1 MLEGYAAAMLLPAG
15 KAAKVWNPVECPL
28 QYRLMLHTSD
38 ASAIVEFG
46 RFRVEPH
53 RREILAD
60 GQPIKL
66 GGRAFDLLIA
76 LIEASGAVV
85 SKDVL
90 LDRVW
95 PGRIVEENRL
105 QNQVSALRK
114 AFGADH
120 DLIRT
125 VAGRGYQFT
134 GQIRARSADSAVR
147 SVRAVPPG
155 VPAASDSP
163 TNLPG
168 RVSELIGRDAEVEEI
183 LHLLA
188 EHRLVTLT
196 GVGGIGKTTLGFE
209 VARHLLPEFADG
221 IWVAEL
227 GPLSGPD
234 LVFVT
239 VAAALGLE
247 LTAGATSP
255 ERVANALGSKRLLLV
270 LDNCEHVINAAAS
283 MAEALSR
290 ANPWARMMATSREP
304 LRVSGECIYRVL
316 PLGVP
321 AEGAED
327 PDEVLRHGA
336 ARLFVARARDAD
348 PHFSL
353 DSRAAAAIAAICRR
367 LDGMPLA
374 IELAAARTASLGLE
388 GLASRLDDR
397 FRLLTGGRRTALPR
411 QQTLRATLDW
421 SYELLSEP
429 ERAVLR
435 RLAVFPG
442 GFTLEA
448 ASTVVASAEIAASD
462 GVDHVP
468 DLVEKS
474 LVVADG
480 AGATVNYRLL
490 ETMRAYALDK
500 LAQAGEL
507 EQVARRHAEYH
518 RDLFERAES
527 EWETRPA
534 TEWLAD
540 YGRRIDDVRTALD
553 WAFSPNGDT
562 SVGVALAAASAGL
575 WGQLSLPEECHRH
588 VDRALA
594 SFAPGS
600 IPADRRAML
609 LYAALG
615 ESLIYIKGPVETGAA
630 WMTALEIAE
639 RLNDTDYQMRALYG
653 LWACRNLGGEYQASL
668 AFAQRFCSLA
678 VKQADPADLLIG
690 DRMTGVVLHFLGD
703 QASAREHIERM
714 LARYVA
720 PVRRS
725 HTIRFLYDQRVV
737 AAAYLARIL
746 WLQGFP
752 DRAMST
758 VQSIVGDP
766 PVIGHARSVALAQ
779 AACPISLLVGDLPA
793 TERAVATLLDEAAR
807 HALAIWHAWGRAFE
821 GILFIKRGDAINGLA
836 LLRSARGELRETGF
850 AALYAEILRA
860 LAEALAGAGE
870 VAEGLATIDEAL
882 ARSER
887 NEERWSV
894 AELLRIK
901 GELLLSQAGPDAV
914 DTAEDHFRRAIDWA
928 GRQSAL
934 SWELRAA
941 TSLARLWREQARNEE
956 ARELLAPIYARFT
969 EGFATADLRTAKAL
983 IDE

>member
-1 MLEGYAAAMLLPAG
+1 MFGLEYILLENIGGFAPAMPGPAA
-15 KAAKVWNPVECPL
+15 KAVKVWNLAECPL
-28 QYRLMLHTSD
+28 QYRLMLGASD
-38 ASAIVEFG
+38 ASATVEFG
-46 RFRVEPH
+46 RFTVELR
-53 RREILAD
+53 RRELLAD

-105 QNQVSALRK
+105 QNQISALRR
-114 AFGADH
+114 AFGTDH

-134 GQIRARSADSAVR
+134 GEIRARPADSAVR
-147 SVRAVPPG
+147 SVGAIPPG

-163 TNLPG
+163 TNLPV
-168 RVSELIGRDAEVEEI
+168 RLSELIGRDAEVGEI
-183 LHLLA
+183 QHLLA

-227 GPLSGPD
+227 GPLSDPD

-239 VAAALGLE
+239 VATALGLE
-247 LTAGATSP
+247 LAAGATSP
-255 ERVANALGSKRLLLV
+255 ERVANALGPKRLLLV
-270 LDNCEHVINAAAS
+270 LDNCEHVTNAAGS
-283 MAEALSR
+283 MAEALLR
-290 ANPWARMMATSREP
+290 TNPSTRVIATSREP
-304 LRVSGECIYRVL
+304 LRAPGECIYRVL

-353 DSRAAAAIAAICRR
+353 DYRAAAAMAAICRR

-397 FRLLTGGRRTALPR
+397 FKLLTGGRRTALPR

-615 ESLIYIKGPVETGAA
+615 ESLIYIKGPVDTGAA
-630 WMTALEIAE
+630 WMTAL
-639 RLNDTDYQMRALYG
+639 
-653 LWACRNLGGEYQASL
+653 
-668 AFAQRFCSLA
+668 
-678 VKQADPADLLIG
+678 
-690 DRMTGVVLHFLGD
+690 
-703 QASAREHIERM
+703 
-714 LARYVA
+714 
-720 PVRRS
+720 
-725 HTIRFLYDQRVV
+725 
-737 AAAYLARIL
+737 
-746 WLQGFP
+746 
-752 DRAMST
+752 
-758 VQSIVGDP
+758 
-766 PVIGHARSVALAQ
+766 
-779 AACPISLLVGDLPA
+779 
-793 TERAVATLLDEAAR
+793 
-807 HALAIWHAWGRAFE
+807 
-821 GILFIKRGDAINGLA
+821 
-836 LLRSARGELRETGF
+836 
-850 AALYAEILRA
+850 
-860 LAEALAGAGE
+860 
-870 VAEGLATIDEAL
+870 
-882 ARSER
+882 
-887 NEERWSV
+887 
-894 AELLRIK
+894 
-901 GELLLSQAGPDAV
+901 
-914 DTAEDHFRRAIDWA
+914 
-928 GRQSAL
+928 
-934 SWELRAA
+934 
-941 TSLARLWREQARNEE
+941 
-956 ARELLAPIYARFT
+956 
-969 EGFATADLRTAKAL
+969 
-983 IDE
+983 

>member
-1 MLEGYAAAMLLPAG
+1 
-15 KAAKVWNPVECPL
+15 
-28 QYRLMLHTSD
+28 MLHASD

-134 GQIRARSADSAVR
+134 GQIRARSADFAVR
-147 SVRAVPPG
+147 SVRVVPPG

-168 RVSELIGRDAEVEEI
+168 YFSELIGRDAEVGEI

-196 GVGGIGKTTLGFE
+196 GVGGIGKTTLGLE

-227 GPLSGPD
+227 GPLSDPG

-239 VAAALGLE
+239 VATALGLE
-247 LTAGATSP
+247 LAAGATSP

-270 LDNCEHVINAAAS
+270 LDNCEHVINTAAS
-283 MAEALSR
+283 MAESLLR
-290 ANPWARMMATSREP
+290 ANPWARVIATSREP

-321 AEGAED
+321 MEGAED
-327 PDEVLRHGA
+327 PDEVLRYGA
-336 ARLFVARARDAD
+336 VRLFVARARDAD

-353 DSRAAAAIAAICRR
+353 DSRAAAAMAAICRR

-397 FRLLTGGRRTALPR
+397 FMLLTGGRRTALPR

-480 AGATVNYRLL
+480 TGATVNYRLL

-600 IPADRRAML
+600 IRAERHAML

-615 ESLIYIKGPVETGAA
+615 ESLIYIKGPRETGAA

-653 LWACRNLGGEYQASL
+653 LWACGNLGGEYQAPL
-668 AFAQRFCSLA
+668 VFAQRFCSLA

-737 AAAYLARIL
+737 AAAFLARIL

-793 TERAVATLLDEAAR
+793 TERAVAILLDEAAR

-821 GILFIKRGDAINGLA
+821 GILFIKRGDAVNGLA
-836 LLRSARGELRETGF
+836 LLRTARGELRETGF
-850 AALYAEILRA
+850 AALYTEILRA

-870 VAEGLATIDEAL
+870 VAEGLVTIDEAL

-887 NEERWSV
+887 NEERWCI

-901 GELLLSQAGPDAV
+901 GEILLLQAGPDAV
-914 DTAEDHFRRAIDWA
+914 VTAEDHFRQAIDWA

-941 TSLARLWREQARNEE
+941 TSLARLWREQARNEA

-969 EGFATADLRTAKAL
+969 EGFETADLRTAKAL